1 MKKKTAVLI
10 LFVLAC
16 CITLVSCANPTVKEP
31 SAEETLITLL
41 ANFEEIGCYC
51 VSGKI
56 TKNNE
61 NPTAVSFVA
70 DRENKRIE
78 LVSDGKTYDY
88 YATYLMETTDKTV
101 VSKINTTYAETLRT
115 LAPFVLN
122 SFTYDKN
129 NRGEVYKTDGKI
141 IVTFLNKG
149 VKKSFDSSLNIDGG
163 VLTIGYKD
171 GVITDSVLTTHLTEN
186 GVTVPF
192 YARYEY
198 QTANSEDVGSVP
210 FVSPTDSLNYASYAM
225 SILSEKYVGKTLRTV
240 AGKKDTGV
248 SLKSIPV
255 TAATVSSVTSI
266 TNENYVTVVITY
278 SEKQIIPG
286 LSSSV
291 ESFRITFDENYVV
304 NGININE
311 GIRFNLE

>member
-16 CITLVSCANPTVKEP
+16 CIMLVSCSAPTVKEP

-41 ANFEEIGCYC
+41 ANFEEKSCHR

-61 NPTAVSFVA
+61 NPTAVSFIA
-70 DRENKRIE
+70 DRENKKIN
-78 LVSDGKTYDY
+78 LVTDGKTYDY

-101 VSKINTTYAETLRT
+101 VAKTDTTYAETLKS

-122 SFTYDKN
+122 SFVYDKN
-129 NRGEVYKTDGKI
+129 YRGEVYKTDGKI

-149 VKKSFDSSLNIDGG
+149 VKKSFDSTLNINGG
-163 VLTIGYKD
+163 VLAIGYRD
-171 GVITDSVLTTHLTEN
+171 GVITDSILTTSLTEN
-186 GVTVPF
+186 GVSVPY

-198 QTANSEDVGSVP
+198 GTADSGDIGNAPSVTP
-210 FVSPTDSLNYASYAM
+210 GDNLNYASYAM
-225 SILSEKYVGKTLRTV
+225 NVLSELNVGKTLRTV
-240 AGKKDTGV
+240 SGKKDTGV

-255 TAATVSSVTSI
+255 TAATVSSVTAI
-266 TNENYVTVVITY
+266 TNENYITLVITY
-278 SEKQIIPG
+278 SKKQIIPG

-311 GIRFNLE
+311 GIRFILE

>member
-10 LFVLAC
+10 LIVTAC
-16 CITLVSCANPTVKEP
+16 CIMLVSCAAPTVKTP
-31 SAEETLITLL
+31 SAEETLIALL
-41 ANFEEIGCYC
+41 ANFEEISCYG

-70 DRENKRIE
+70 DRENKKIE

-122 SFTYDKN
+122 SFVYDKN
-129 NRGEVYKTDGKI
+129 YRGEVYKTDGKI

-149 VKKSFDSSLNIDGG
+149 VKRSFDSSLNIDGG
-163 VLTIGYKD
+163 VLAIGYKD
-171 GVITDSVLTTHLTEN
+171 GVITDSVLTTSLTEN
-186 GVTVPF
+186 GVTVPL

-198 QTANSEDVGSVP
+198 QTANGEDIGSVP
-210 FVSPTDSLNYASYAM
+210 FVTPTDSLNYASYAM
-225 SILSEKYVGKTLRTV
+225 SILSEQYVGKTLRTV

-248 SLKSIPV
+248 SLKSVPV
-255 TAATVSSVTSI
+255 TAATVSSVTAI
-266 TNENYVTVVITY
+266 TNENYITVVITY

>member
-1 MKKKTAVLI
+1 MKKKIAVLI

-16 CITLVSCANPTVKEP
+16 CIMLVSCTKPTVKEP
-31 SAEETLITLL
+31 SAEETLLTLL
-41 ANFEEIGCYC
+41 ANFEEISCYS

-61 NPTAVSFVA
+61 NPTAISFVA
-70 DRENKRIE
+70 DPENKKIE

-122 SFTYDKN
+122 SFVYDKN
-129 NRGEVYKTDGKI
+129 YRGEVYKTDGKI

-171 GVITDSVLTTHLTEN
+171 GVITDSVLTTSLTEN
-186 GVTVPF
+186 GVSVPF

-198 QTANSEDVGSVP
+198 GTANSEDIGSVP
-210 FVSPTDSLNYASYAM
+210 FVTPTDSLNYASYAM
-225 SILSEKYVGKTLRTV
+225 SILSERYVGKTLRTV

-255 TAATVSSVTSI
+255 TAATVSSVTAI
-266 TNENYVTVVITY
+266 TNENYITVVITY